1 MTEHGSV
8 VIALDGSPHSAQTL
22 EWGMAEA
29 VLRGTDAILVRAC
42 PGTRDINRIGW
53 YPLLEDEMFEAE
65 SRAYLEKTLPRVRE
79 RWPDVEVSTR
89 LLHGSE
95 VPVLR
100 DISRGAA
107 LLVIGARGRSGR
119 RRLGST
125 GAHIAAHALSPVA
138 VVRDVRAPSDSPAPV
153 VVGVDGS
160 PSSLLAAR
168 LAAAEASLRGAPLV
182 VVHARPKKS
191 GRRADG
197 EQASVGDRGASDER
211 ASTDGMAEVA
221 RTLAGDHPGLDVTV
235 DVRLD
240 DPARAL
246 IAAGR
251 DAQLIVV
258 GSRGLGAFRGILM
271 GSVSSEV
278 LRKAERTVLVVR
290 TGPEDATHGDAP
302 AGGSE
307 EIDG

>member
-107 LLVIGARGRSGR
+107 LLVNRC
-119 RRLGST
+119 
-125 GAHIAAHALSPVA
+125 
-138 VVRDVRAPSDSPAPV
+138 
-153 VVGVDGS
+153 
-160 PSSLLAAR
+160 
-168 LAAAEASLRGAPLV
+168 
-182 VVHARPKKS
+182 ARPERPASS
-191 GRRADG
+191 G
-197 EQASVGDRGASDER
+197 
-211 ASTDGMAEVA
+211 
-221 RTLAGDHPGLDVTV
+221 
-235 DVRLD
+235 
-240 DPARAL
+240 
-246 IAAGR
+246 
-251 DAQLIVV
+251 
-258 GSRGLGAFRGILM
+258 
-271 GSVSSEV
+271 
-278 LRKAERTVLVVR
+278 
-290 TGPEDATHGDAP
+290 
-302 AGGSE
+302 
-307 EIDG
+307 IDGRAHRCACALPCRCGP